1 MADLVMPVLGAD
13 MKAGELVAWLKRPGD
28 RVQKGDVFAEVDTE
42 KAVVEV
48 ESMFSGVIERL
59 LLSPGDKV
67 PVGAVMAVVRAE
79 GPEAAAAAAPA
90 VAPPAAAQRLAG
102 PRPTIAPAAAAGRLR
117 VSPVAQKLAE
127 EKGIDLSTVA
137 GTGPGGRVML
147 RDVEEAATRVVARP
161 AAAAPA
167 PADRALRMR
176 QSIAAAM
183 SRSHRE
189 IPHFHVESVIDMSRA
204 IAWLTAENARRPVAE
219 RLLYGV
225 LLIKAAALAL
235 RKVPEANAVWAG
247 DHVEPKAAVHV
258 GVAIALP
265 GGGLVAPAIH
275 DTDKLSLGELMAKLR
290 DLVQRARAGR
300 LRSSEVSDPTIT
312 VTSLGEQ
319 GAESVFG
326 LIYPPQVALV
336 GFGRLTE
343 RPWVVEGRPELRKVI
358 HASLA
363 ADHRALDGY
372 RGSVYLAE
380 VERLLQEPESL

>member
-13 MKAGELVAWLKRPGD
+13 MKAGELVAWLKQPGD

-67 PVGAVMAVVRAE
+67 PVGAVMADVRAE

-147 RDVEEAATRVVARP
+147 RDVEEAATRVAARP

-275 DTDKLSLGELMAKLR
+275 ATDKLSLGELMAKLR
-290 DLVQRARAGR
+290 DLVQRARVGR